1 MASARSTA
9 DIVRSS
15 YEAFAGRDRARAEKA
30 LSDDFTFTSPYD
42 DHIDKST
49 YFQRCWPYG
58 DTIEKLEIISV
69 MTDGDDATV
78 VYEISPKDGAPFR
91 NAERLRVEG
100 GKIRE
105 VEVFFGALPRTTS
118 DE

>member
-1 MASARSTA
+1 
-9 DIVRSS
+9 
-15 YEAFAGRDRARAEKA
+15 
-30 LSDDFTFTSPYD
+30 
-42 DHIDKST
+42 
-49 YFQRCWPYG
+49 
-58 DTIEKLEIISV
+58 